1 MTANDSTPPTT
12 VLGQHSPLARKHS
25 LTLVVGFALMR
36 ALFEFLQGAL
46 AARSAQGVA
55 YDMRNA
61 LYSKIQSL
69 SFSYHDKAQTGQLLT
84 RATSDVEMVH
94 TFVGMGAVQ
103 FVSALLMIAGA
114 LALLFLTD
122 WRLALIIL
130 VIAPLTFALFVVGI
144 SSGVN
149 IWKLEQFIQPA
160 SPDEKITELTAEY
173 WGLEIYRTIIHT
185 LGGLAWALLLF
196 FVVALIAFVLVKR
209 GEMKAAKG

>member
-1 MTANDSTPPTT
+1 M
-12 VLGQHSPLARKHS
+12 
-25 LTLVVGFALMR
+25 
-36 ALFEFLQGAL
+36 EFLLLLIVTL
-46 AARSAQGVA
+46 AIAIAVSIIVLAFFRKPV
-55 YDMRNA
+55 D
-61 LYSKIQSL
+61 KI
-69 SFSYHDKAQTGQLLT
+69 FHRIIG
-84 RATSDVEMVH
+84 EE
-94 TFVGMGAVQ
+94 
-103 FVSALLMIAGA
+103 IADA
-114 LALLFLTD
+114 
-122 WRLALIIL
+122 WRKF
-130 VIAPLTFALFVVGI
+130 LTFALFVVGI